1 MDIIDIGLRFT
12 YAMLIVGALAAIVMP
27 LIQALTNDPKSL
39 LKSAAGL
46 GAIVLIYLIGYALAG
61 DEVTAKYVE
70 FDVDSGISKMVG
82 GVLIT
87 MYIMMIVALAGA
99 LFGEAK
105 KIIE

>member
-12 YAMLIVGALAAIVMP
+12 YVILIIGALAAIVMP

-46 GAIVLIYLIGYALAG
+46 GAIVLIYLIGYALAS

-70 FDVDSGISKMVG
+70 FEVDSGISKMVG

-87 MYIMMIVALAGA
+87 MYIMMIVALGGA
-99 LFGEAK
+99 LFGEVK